1 MTAGGGGTAPS
12 QRPVDGPPGWRRQ
25 LHWVLLAFLPSS
37 LMLGVTHFVS
47 TDIAAFPLLWVVPLA
62 LYLLTFV
69 VAFGQPRPR
78 LALHAD
84 RLLPAA
90 VLAVAI
96 AMVTEV
102 PIPPGLEIG
111 LHLLMFTTVALGAHG
126 RLAADR
132 PHPARLTHFY
142 LLVSVGGALGGLF
155 NALVAPVVFE
165 QVLEYP
171 LVIVA
176 STLVLLGRHANR
188 VASRSRPL
196 SQRLFEAQAVVGVLL
211 LLQQVV
217 VRLGAMAAIVL
228 VGVSLGAR
236 AAVARVARR
245 RPLGF
250 TIGIALVLASAVPLG
265 TDVLHAE
272 RTFFGVARVE
282 AQGDRRLLVH
292 GTTIHGWQDRRPD
305 HSALPK
311 SYYDRRGPV
320 GDVFEEYGHRPL
332 ADQVALVGLGTG
344 ALAAFGR
351 SGQTLTFYEIDQ
363 AIVDIAT
370 DPELFTYLRDSAAE
384 IEVVLGDGR
393 LSLRDAPDDHFG
405 IIVIDG
411 FSSDAIPVHLVT
423 AEAVDLYRSKLRP
436 DGVLVFHVSNRHMD
450 LEPVLAAIATRQDLS
465 GVVRSDVFDAGLGE
479 VTWVALAEDHQSL
492 APLIRDPR
500 WRRLVTE
507 PGEEPVWTDD
517 FSNVVQVIR
526 WR

>member
-1 MTAGGGGTAPS
+1 M
-12 QRPVDGPPGWRRQ
+12 DGPLGWRRQ
-25 LHWVLLAFLPSS
+25 LNWVLLAFLPSS
-37 LMLGVTHFVS
+37 LMLGVTHFMS
-47 TDIAAFPLLWVVPLA
+47 TDIAAFPLLWIVPLA

-69 VAFGQPRPR
+69 VAFGQPHPR
-78 LALHAD
+78 LALHTG

-96 AMVTEV
+96 TMVAEV
-102 PIPPGLEIG
+102 PLPPGLEIG
-111 LHLLMFTTVALGAHG
+111 LHLLLFTTVALGAHG

-155 NALVAPVVFE
+155 NALLAPVVFE

-171 LVIVA
+171 LVIVT
-176 STLVLLGRHANR
+176 SMLVLLGGRGNR
-188 VASRSRPL
+188 VASGSRSLP
-196 SQRLFEAQAVVGVLL
+196 QRAFEAQAVIGVLL

-217 VRLGAMAAIVL
+217 ARVGSMAAVVL
-228 VGVSLGAR
+228 VGVLLGAR
-236 AAVARVARR
+236 GAVASVAGR
-245 RPLGF
+245 RPLAF
-250 TIGIALVLASAVPLG
+250 AIGISLVFASAVPL
-265 TDVLHAE
+265 TSDVLHAE

-282 AQGDRRLLVH
+282 AEGDRHVLVH

-305 HSALPK
+305 HIALPK
-311 SYYDRRGPV
+311 SYYDGSGPA
-320 GDVFEEYGHRPL
+320 GDVFEQYGHRPL

-351 SGQTLTFYEIDQ
+351 SGQTFTFYEIDQ

-370 DPELFTYLRDSAAE
+370 DPQLFTYLRDSAAAIE
-384 IEVVLGDGR
+384 IVLGDGR
-393 LSLRDAPDDHFG
+393 LSLRDAPADHFG

-423 AEAVDLYRSKLRP
+423 AEAVELYRSKLRP
-436 DGVLVFHVSNRHMD
+436 GGVLLFHISNRHVD
-450 LEPVLAAIATRQDLS
+450 LEPVLGAIAARQDLS
-465 GVVRSDVFDAGLGE
+465 GVVGSDATDPQLGE
-479 VTWVALAEDHQSL
+479 VRWVALAEGRQSL

-500 WRRLVTE
+500 WRPLVTE
-507 PGEEPVWTDD
+507 PGQGPAWTDD
-517 FSNVVQVIR
+517 FSNVVQAVR